1 MPRKGWT
8 EKEVQLL
15 CQMIEK
21 GLSTVIIA
29 SKLNRTRKSI
39 YFKIK
44 RLGLENSKSVD
55 NENKK
60 FSELSS
66 SIEPKELMT
75 HEQVLRILSGAVQKL
90 QESNLNSEETKRLK
104 ILGLLA
110 SRYDTL
116 LERFERWDEIEKRIL
131 AIETRLEEVASQKQ
145 A

>member
-1 MPRKGWT
+1 
-8 EKEVQLL
+8 
-15 CQMIEK
+15 MIEK